1 MRTTL
6 EDILKT
12 PSSGSDENQLVKRSI
27 QLLQNW
33 PWVLV
38 STGLCL
44 SIAFIYLRYTTPVYE
59 ITATLLVKDDTKGTD
74 LGEAAI
80 MENLGLSSGQ
90 SNVDNE
96 VEILKSRMLMEK
108 VVQDLQLFT
117 TCFVKGNIKT
127 TELFDQS
134 PVMLHFIENPVLA
147 KKHTQKVYTVQF
159 LEHDSLEISATDKSW
174 IVAPGDT
181 LLLPE
186 GKVIVRPGI
195 KRPDND
201 NTYEITISGLRE
213 TVRKYSQALRVS
225 ATNKQVS
232 IITLKLTDLDPVKG
246 EAILNRLIANYLQVS
261 QADKN
266 RIAEQTI
273 SFIKDNLDTVSREVA
288 SLEQQMEQFR
298 RSNQLADL
306 TEQSRILLTDLAKY
320 DAELNE
326 VQSQLH
332 MAESLL
338 QFIKSNTNEP
348 IPSSVILQQPVFLA
362 TISKYNEIQLLKERA
377 KRETGEAHPLMQG
390 LNKQVADIKQ
400 ELIRHIESRR
410 SELDIIYKANTRVA
424 GTLKSQMGKMPTVE
438 RTFFDL
444 KRQLQIKQDL
454 HTFLLKK
461 QIETSIS
468 RSSNLPNGR
477 IIDAPMA
484 DYNPTSPDKQ
494 ITILLALLSGILI
507 PVIFL
512 CLRDIFNVRL
522 SSKKELVDKVK
533 APLIGEIEFQQ
544 GPLFQFDRNTTAE
557 QFRTLRTNLQFIVAG
572 QKNKVILITSGM
584 SEEGKT
590 FVATNLC
597 QSLHLSGKTVLLAD
611 FDLRRPQVGKTLH
624 LQGKGISDYAISSA
638 PLNAFIQN
646 YDNKFSVITAGII
659 PPNPA
664 ELIESARIAQA
675 ITELKEQYDY
685 VIIDSPPFEL
695 VTDAKLLSQYADLT
709 LYVVRQNFTFR
720 HQLEAIQHIYET
732 DQLPKLHII
741 LNNAKRA
748 TPYGYTY
755 GAR

>member
-12 PSSGSDENQLVKRSI
+12 PSAGPEENQIVKRSV

-44 SIAFIYLRYTTPVYE
+44 LTAFIYLRYTTPVYE
-59 ITATLLVKDDTKGTD
+59 ITSTILVKDDTKGTD

-80 MENLGLSSGQ
+80 MENLGLSSGK
-90 SNVDNE
+90 SNIDNE
-96 VEILKSRMLMEK
+96 VEILKSRMLIEK

-117 TCFVKGNIKT
+117 TCSVKGNIKT

-134 PVMLHFIENPVLA
+134 PILLHFIETPVLS
-147 KKHTQKVYTVQF
+147 KKQIPKVYTIQF
-159 LEHDSLEISATDKSW
+159 LQHDSLEISATDESW

-181 LLLPE
+181 VQLPE
-186 GKVIVRPGI
+186 GKAIVSVGI

-201 NTYEITISGLRE
+201 NTYEMTISGLRE
-213 TVRKYSQALRVS
+213 TVHKYSQALRVS

-232 IITLKLTDLDPVKG
+232 IITIKLTDLNPVKG
-246 EAILNRLIANYLQVS
+246 EAILKRLIANYLQVS

-273 SFIKDNLDTVSREVA
+273 SFINSNLDTVSREVA
-288 SLEQQMEQFR
+288 ALEQQMEQFR
-298 RSNQLADL
+298 RSHQLADL
-306 TEQSRILLTDLAKY
+306 TEQSRLLITDLAKY
-320 DAELNE
+320 DSESNEIQGQLN
-326 VQSQLH
+326 

-338 QFIKSNTNEP
+338 QFVKSNKNEP
-348 IPSSVILQQPVFLA
+348 IPSSIILQQPVFLA
-362 TISKYNEIQLLKERA
+362 TISKYNEIQLLREKAKEG
-377 KRETGEAHPLMQG
+377 TGDAHPLMQS
-390 LNKQVADIKQ
+390 LNKQVADVRQ
-400 ELIRHIESRR
+400 ELIRHIESRK
-410 SELDIIYKANTRVA
+410 SELDIIYQSNSSASDA
-424 GTLKSQMGKMPTVE
+424 LKSQMRKIPTVE
-438 RTFFDL
+438 RAFLDI

-484 DYNPTSPDKQ
+484 DYYPIFPDRQ
-494 ITILLALLSGILI
+494 ITILLALLSGIFI
-507 PVIFL
+507 PVFIL
-512 CLRDIFNVRL
+512 SLRDIFNVRL
-522 SSKKELVDKVK
+522 SSKKELIEKVK
-533 APLIGEIEFQQ
+533 APLIGEIEFHR
-544 GPLFQFDRNTTAE
+544 GTPFEFDRNPIAE
-557 QFRTLRTNLQFIVAG
+557 QFRVLRTNLQFIVAG

-597 QSLHLSGKTVLLAD
+597 QSLHLSGKRVILAD
-611 FDLRRPQVGKTLH
+611 FDLRRPQVGKTLGLH
-624 LQGKGISDYAISSA
+624 ERGISDYAISNA
-638 PLNAFIQN
+638 PLNSFTQN

-664 ELIESARIAQA
+664 ELIESARITQA

-720 HQLEAIQHIYET
+720 HQLEAIQQSYET
-732 DQLPKLHII
+732 KQLPKLHII

-748 TPYGYTY
+748 TPYGYAY
-755 GAR
+755 GA